1 MKVAN
6 FSGFTVN
13 SVGFAIKT
21 ASQKIKI
28 MSFFRRFPSVLA
40 TIKSI
45 NIIILDGTTKAT
57 ASLKLFNTVSS
68 LLFCVVPPF
77 MHYV

>member
-1 MKVAN
+1 
-6 FSGFTVN
+6 
-13 SVGFAIKT
+13 
-21 ASQKIKI
+21 

-40 TIKSI
+40 TVKSI